1 MNERDCKYVENVVY
15 KCTSE
20 PIAIHPLPS
29 SKQVEAPATHS
40 QLTNS
45 SHPQQ
50 NKICYDSCHSARGG
64 PVDCLTLKRKI
75 MISFEDAVA
84 TLRKNGCKEYKDVT
98 VRNVTVK
105 PLDSYTRVALTLDT
119 DVEGFVAAE
128 NGSYERGTT
137 RVVFNSLYSLVA
149 LLKQNDDTMAIA
161 SHVVT
166 NPTSLQVLLSGAKI
180 TILQQEVA
188 ANATYTNAWT
198 GKEVQNENDHDSI
211 FNHVVSVSLTDKA
224 KGAVSKIEDKL
235 LGL

>member
-1 MNERDCKYVENVVY
+1 
-15 KCTSE
+15 
-20 PIAIHPLPS
+20 
-29 SKQVEAPATHS
+29 
-40 QLTNS
+40 
-45 SHPQQ
+45 
-50 NKICYDSCHSARGG
+50 
-64 PVDCLTLKRKI
+64 

-105 PLDSYTRVALTLDT
+105 PLENYTRVALTLDT
-119 DVEGFVAAE
+119 DVEGFVATE
-128 NGSYERGTT
+128 NGGYEKGTT
-137 RVVFNSLYSLVA
+137 PIVFNSLYSLVA

-161 SHVVT
+161 SHVAT

-198 GKEVQNENDHDSI
+198 GAEVQNENDHDSI
-211 FNHVVSVSLTDKA
+211 FSHVVSLRLSDKA
-224 KGAVSKIEDKL
+224 QRAIEKIEDKL

>member
-1 MNERDCKYVENVVY
+1 MKNVMY

-20 PIAIHPLPS
+20 PIDIHPLPS
-29 SKQVEAPATHS
+29 NKQVEAPAPHS

-50 NKICYDSCHSARGG
+50 NKSCYDSCHSAQGE
-64 PVDCLTLKRKI
+64 PVYCLIQINST
-75 MISFEDAVA
+75 MIKFEDAVA

-105 PLDSYTRVALTLDT
+105 PLDSYTRVALTLDA
-119 DVEGFVAAE
+119 DVDGFVATD

-161 SHVVT
+161 SHVAT

-198 GKEVQNENDHDSI
+198 GEEVQNENDHDSI
-211 FNHVVSVSLTDKA
+211 FNHIVALSLSDKA
-224 KGAVSKIEDKL
+224 QRAIEKIEDKL